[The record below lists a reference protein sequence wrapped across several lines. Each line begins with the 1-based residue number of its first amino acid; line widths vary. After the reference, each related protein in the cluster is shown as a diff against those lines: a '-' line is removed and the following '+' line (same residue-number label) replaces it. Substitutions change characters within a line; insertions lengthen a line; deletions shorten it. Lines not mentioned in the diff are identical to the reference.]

1 MLLYH
6 VEKCGWYSY
15 YHLSTMHM
23 TAPYVLKL
31 MTAICLDHVEGRI
44 TVIAF
49 GGIHHCSILIYHE
62 TMGKNRTEDRCTM

>member
-1 MLLYH
+1 MRSAENTAGSINLMLLYH
-6 VEKCGWYSY
+6 VEKCEWYSY

-49 GGIHHCSILIYHE
+49 AESTIAQF
-62 TMGKNRTEDRCTM
+62 